1 MKIIL
6 NNPVINIYRI
16 QASKDDVPVRDT
28 VDHTN
33 LSRGFVFKEDESMDE
48 LKTHN
53 DGVFICTE
61 LKELFPP
68 SEWDGSKGK
77 AIGVA
82 IIEGEKRLLVAL
94 KGSDKDLV
102 LLDAGKDAGLES
114 YPTVS
119 KARKDTDGR
128 KNTEALLKAG
138 SEAAKF
144 CKEWGE
150 EWHIPTLN
158 DMEMMYSHQDELDEA
173 LENAGG
179 EPLYKGWYWTCT
191 RQSENYYFVF
201 DWIDGFRDNLNQ
213 LSYYRVRPVSR
224 FLTL

>member
-1 MKIIL
+1 MNKTIIKNL
-6 NNPVINIYRI
+6 YLTINIMSDR
-16 QASKDDVPVRDT
+16 QDT
-28 VDHTN
+28 PCGHEQKRSNET
-33 LSRGFVFKEDESMDE
+33 DEV
-48 LKTHN
+48 KTHN

-61 LKELFPP
+61 SKELFPP
-68 SEWDGSKGK
+68 SEWDDSKGK

-102 LLDAGKDAGLES
+102 LLDVGKDAGLES

-158 DMEMMYSHQDELDEA
+158 DMEMMHSHQDELDEA
-173 LENAGG
+173 LEKAGG
-179 EPLYKGWYWTCT
+179 EPLYKGWHWTCT

-201 DWIDGFRDNLNQ
+201 YWFYGDRNYYNQ
-213 LSYYRVRPVSR
+213 FSYNRVRPVSR
-224 FLTL
+224 FLTLLTL

>member
-16 QASKDDVPVRDT
+16 QASKDDVPVRDS

-48 LKTHN
+48 LKTRN

-61 LKELFPP
+61 SKELFPP
-68 SEWDGSKGK
+68 SEWDGGKGK

-94 KGSDKDLV
+94 NGSDKDLE
-102 LLDAGKDAGLES
+102 LLGIGKDSGIEGYS
-114 YPTVS
+114 TVS
-119 KARKDTDGR
+119 KAKKDTDGR

-150 EWHIPTLN
+150 EWHIPHL
-158 DMEMMYSHQDELDEA
+158 
-173 LENAGG
+173 
-179 EPLYKGWYWTCT
+179 K
-191 RQSENYYFVF
+191 RQVGNRYMT
-201 DWIDGFRDNLNQ
+201 DGIGLAHASLITIFLF
-213 LSYYRVRPVSR
+213 STGTMVSGAATIR
-224 FLTL
+224 TSIIGCVLFPAF

>member
-1 MKIIL
+1 MNKTIIKNL
-6 NNPVINIYRI
+6 YLTINIMSDK
-16 QASKDDVPVRDT
+16 QDT
-28 VDHTN
+28 PCGSEQKRSNET
-33 LSRGFVFKEDESMDE
+33 DEV
-48 LKTHN
+48 KTHN

-61 LKELFPP
+61 SKELFPP

-82 IIEGEKRLLVAL
+82 IIESEKRLLVAL
-94 KGSDKDLV
+94 KGSDKDLE
-102 LLDAGKDAGLES
+102 LLGIGKDSGLEA
-114 YPTVS
+114 YPTIS
-119 KARKDTDGR
+119 KAKKDTDGR
-128 KNTEALLKAG
+128 KNMEALLKAG

-173 LENAGG
+173 LEKAGG
-179 EPLYKGWYWTCT
+179 EPLYKGWHWTCT

-201 DWIDGFRDNLNQ
+201 YWDDGSRSSSIQDDDNM
-213 LSYYRVRPVSR
+213 VRPVSR
-224 FLTL
+224 FLTLQPF

>member
-16 QASKDDVPVRDT
+16 QASKDDVPVRDS

-48 LKTHN
+48 LKTRN

-61 LKELFPP
+61 SKELFPP
-68 SEWDGSKGK
+68 SEWDGGKGK

-94 KGSDKDLV
+94 NGSDKDLE
-102 LLDAGKDAGLES
+102 LLGIGKDSGIEGYS
-114 YPTVS
+114 TVS
-119 KARKDTDGR
+119 KAR
-128 KNTEALLKAG
+128 

-158 DMEMMYSHQDELDEA
+158 DMEMMYSHQDELGEA
-173 LENAGG
+173 LEKAGG
-179 EPLYKGWYWTCT
+179 KPLYDGWHWTCT
-191 RQSENYYFVF
+191 RQSDNYFFVF
-201 DWIDGFRDNLNQ
+201 NWNNGIRSSNNQNLYN
-213 LSYYRVRPVSR
+213 RVRPVSR
-224 FLTL
+224 FLTLQPF

>member
-1 MKIIL
+1 MNKTIIKNL
-6 NNPVINIYRI
+6 YLTINIMSDK
-16 QASKDDVPVRDT
+16 QDT
-28 VDHTN
+28 PCGSEQKRSNETN
-33 LSRGFVFKEDESMDE
+33 EV
-48 LKTHN
+48 KTRN

-61 LKELFPP
+61 SKELFPL

-82 IIEGEKRLLVAL
+82 IIEGEKKLLVAL

-102 LLDAGKDAGLES
+102 LLDEGKDSGLEP

-173 LENAGG
+173 LEKAGG
-179 EPLYKGWYWTCT
+179 KPLYDGWHWTCT
-191 RQSENYYFVF
+191 RQSDNYFFVF
-201 DWIDGFRDNLNQ
+201 YWSNGSRNSDDQ
-213 LSYYRVRPVSR
+213 SYNDRVRPVSR
-224 FLTL
+224 FLTLQPF

>member
-1 MKIIL
+1 MNKTIIKNL
-6 NNPVINIYRI
+6 YLTINIMSDR
-16 QASKDDVPVRDT
+16 QDT
-28 VDHTN
+28 PCGHEQKRSNET
-33 LSRGFVFKEDESMDE
+33 DEV
-48 LKTHN
+48 KTHN

-173 LENAGG
+173 LEKAGG
-179 EPLYKGWYWTCT
+179 EPFYKGWHWTCT

-201 DWIDGFRDNLNQ
+201 YWSSGLRYSTIQ
-213 LSYYRVRPVSR
+213 LSNNRVRPVSR

>member
-1 MKIIL
+1 MNKTIIKNL
-6 NNPVINIYRI
+6 YLTINIMSDK
-16 QASKDDVPVRDT
+16 QDT
-28 VDHTN
+28 PCGSEQKRSNET
-33 LSRGFVFKEDESMDE
+33 DEV
-48 LKTHN
+48 KTHN

-61 LKELFPP
+61 SKELFPP

-82 IIEGEKRLLVAL
+82 IIESEKRLLVAL
-94 KGSDKDLV
+94 KGSDKDLE
-102 LLDAGKDAGLES
+102 LLGIGKDSGLEAYS
-114 YPTVS
+114 TVS

-173 LENAGG
+173 LEKAGG
-179 EPLYKGWYWTCT
+179 EPLYKGWHWTCI

-201 DWIDGFRDNLNQ
+201 NWNYGLRKYYNQ
-213 LSYYRVRPVSR
+213 FSNSRVRPVSR

>member
-1 MKIIL
+1 MNKTIIKNL
-6 NNPVINIYRI
+6 YLTINIMSDK
-16 QASKDDVPVRDT
+16 QDT
-28 VDHTN
+28 PCGSEQKRSNETN
-33 LSRGFVFKEDESMDE
+33 EV
-48 LKTHN
+48 KTRN

-61 LKELFPP
+61 SKELFPL

-94 KGSDKDLV
+94 KGSEKDLE
-102 LLDAGKDAGLES
+102 LLGSGKDSGLES

-158 DMEMMYSHQDELDEA
+158 DMGMMYSHQDELDEA
-173 LENAGG
+173 LEKAGG
-179 EPLYKGWYWTCT
+179 EPLYKGWHWTCT

-201 DWIDGFRDNLNQ
+201 YWYDGLR
-213 LSYYRVRPVSR
+213 SYNFQNSNIRVRPVSR
-224 FLTL
+224 LLTF

>member
-1 MKIIL
+1 MNKTIIKNL
-6 NNPVINIYRI
+6 YLTINIMSDK
-16 QASKDDVPVRDT
+16 QDT
-28 VDHTN
+28 PCGSEQKRSNETN
-33 LSRGFVFKEDESMDE
+33 EV
-48 LKTHN
+48 KTRN

-61 LKELFPP
+61 SKELFPL

-82 IIEGEKRLLVAL
+82 IIEGEKKLLVAL

-102 LLDAGKDAGLES
+102 LLDEGKDSGLEP

-150 EWHIPTLN
+150 EWHIPYMT
-158 DMEMMYSHQDELDEA
+158 
-173 LENAGG
+173 
-179 EPLYKGWYWTCT
+179 
-191 RQSENYYFVF
+191 
-201 DWIDGFRDNLNQ
+201 DGIGLAHASLITIFLF
-213 LSYYRVRPVSR
+213 STGAMVSGTTAIR
-224 FLTL
+224 STIIGCVLFPAF

>member
-1 MKIIL
+1 MNKTIIKNL
-6 NNPVINIYRI
+6 YLTINIMSDR
-16 QASKDDVPVRDT
+16 QDT
-28 VDHTN
+28 PCGSEQKRSNET
-33 LSRGFVFKEDESMDE
+33 DEV
-48 LKTHN
+48 KPTI
-53 DGVFICTE
+53 DGIFICTE
-61 LKELFPP
+61 SKELFPP

-94 KGSDKDLV
+94 KGSEKDLE
-102 LLDAGKDAGLES
+102 LLGSGKDSDLES

-173 LENAGG
+173 LEKAGG
-179 EPLYKGWYWTCT
+179 EPLYKGWHWTCT

-201 DWIDGFRDNLNQ
+201 YWYDGLR
-213 LSYYRVRPVSR
+213 SYNFQNSNIRVRPVSR
-224 FLTL
+224 LLTF

>member
-1 MKIIL
+1 MNKTIIKNL
-6 NNPVINIYRI
+6 YLTINIMSDR
-16 QASKDDVPVRDT
+16 QDT
-28 VDHTN
+28 PCGHEQKRSNET
-33 LSRGFVFKEDESMDE
+33 DEV
-48 LKTHN
+48 KTHN

-61 LKELFPP
+61 SKELFPP

-94 KGSDKDLV
+94 KDSDKDLE
-102 LLDAGKDAGLES
+102 LLGSGKDSGLEA

-144 CKEWGE
+144 CKELGE
-150 EWHIPTLN
+150 EWHISTQN
-158 DMEMMYSHQDELDEA
+158 DMEMMHSYQDELDEA
-173 LENAGG
+173 LEKAGG
-179 EPLYKGWYWTCT
+179 EPLYKGWHWTCT

-201 DWIDGFRDNLNQ
+201 YWDDGGRCINNQ
-213 LSYYRVRPVSR
+213 NNNYRVRPVSR

>member
-16 QASKDDVPVRDT
+16 QASKDDVPVRDS

-48 LKTHN
+48 LKTRN

-61 LKELFPP
+61 SKELFPP
-68 SEWDGSKGK
+68 SEWDGGKGK

-94 KGSDKDLV
+94 NGSDKDLE
-102 LLDAGKDAGLES
+102 LLGIGK
-114 YPTVS
+114 
-119 KARKDTDGR
+119 
-128 KNTEALLKAG
+128 G

-158 DMEMMYSHQDELDEA
+158 DMEMMYSHQDELGEA
-173 LENAGG
+173 LEKAGG
-179 EPLYKGWYWTCT
+179 KPLYDGWHWTCT
-191 RQSENYYFVF
+191 RQSDNYFFVF
-201 DWIDGFRDNLNQ
+201 NWINGSRGYIDQSDSN
-213 LSYYRVRPVSR
+213 RVRPVSR
-224 FLTL
+224 FLTLQPF